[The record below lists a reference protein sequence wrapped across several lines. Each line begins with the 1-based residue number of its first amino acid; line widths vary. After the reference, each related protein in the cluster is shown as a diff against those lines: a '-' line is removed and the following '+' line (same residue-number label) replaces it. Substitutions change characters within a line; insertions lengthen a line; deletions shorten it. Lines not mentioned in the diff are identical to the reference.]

1 MKKGIKIIS
10 SLAVL
15 SLAVSCGD
23 SEKSKSGN
31 SGSVEQDVQEEQEI
45 IPADGSNI
53 DGLYKAKFITINSN
67 VNGTIPG
74 SATFFRKED
83 KWFAYL
89 RLFAG
94 MPKAWHMQNVYEGTR
109 CPNANDD
116 LNLDG
121 FIDIIEAQ
129 AVLGKILI
137 PLDADISSQ
146 NSGRNFYPLAD
157 LSGSYHYERVT
168 SFKRFFNDLKSEDKN
183 PEDQIMKLAPDE
195 GLKLVGRAVMIQGVT
210 EDVELPETVQTLE
223 RRRPFQTLPIACGIY
238 EKVETLPG
246 DPYVEEIPGP
256 IADVIEDQDRPAPT
270 EDQEEDDTTGGSGG
284 SSGGTNDSDD
294 GDGPVSD
301 GEGRTSGGSSE
312 GTTSGSTGGST
323 TGNGGSQTTGSSTS
337 GSSSTSSDSTT
348 GGTSGESSSD
358 SGSDSSTTSDTS
370 SSDSSSATTTASS
383 SESSTSSTTGTTA
396 GGFLENSSGL

>member
-10 SLAVL
+10 TLAVL
-15 SLAVSCGD
+15 SLAASCGD
-23 SEKSKSGN
+23 SEKKKSGS
-31 SGSVEQDVQEEQEI
+31 SGSVEQDVQEEQEV
-45 IPADGSNI
+45 IPVDGSNI
-53 DGLYKAKFITINSN
+53 EGLYKAKFITINSN

-109 CPNANDD
+109 CPSANDD

-168 SFKRFFNDLKSEDKN
+168 SFQRFFKDLKSEDKN

-238 EKVETLPG
+238 EKVEALPG
-246 DPYVEEIPGP
+246 DPYVDEIPGP
-256 IADVIEDQDRPAPT
+256 VADVIEGQDQPAPP
-270 EDQEEDDTTGGSGG
+270 EDTQEDDPTGESGG

-301 GEGRTSGGSSE
+301 GEGRTSGG
-312 GTTSGSTGGST
+312 TSGGSTGGST
-323 TGNGGSQTTGSSTS
+323 TGDDEPQTTS
-337 GSSSTSSDSTT
+337 GSTSDGTSTSSDSTT
-348 GGTSGESSSD
+348 GGASSGSDSD
-358 SGSDSSTTSDTS
+358 SGSNSSTSSETS
-370 SSDSSSATTTASS
+370 SSDSSSTTTTVTSSDSS
-383 SESSTSSTTGTTA
+383 SSSTTGTTT

>member
-23 SEKSKSGN
+23 SEKSKSGS

-45 IPADGSNI
+45 IPIDGSNI
-53 DGLYKAKFITINSN
+53 EGLYKAKFVTLNSN
-67 VNGTIPG
+67 VNGTLPG

-83 KWFAYL
+83 RWFAYL

-109 CPNANDD
+109 CPTANDD

-183 PEDQIMKLAPDE
+183 PDDQIRKLAPDE
-195 GLKLVGRAVMIQGVT
+195 GLKLVGKAIMIQGVT
-210 EDVELPETVQTLE
+210 EDIELPDTVQTLE

-256 IADVIEDQDRPAPT
+256 VADVIEGQDQPAPS
-270 EDQEEDDTTGGSGG
+270 EDSQEDDTSEGSG
-284 SSGGTNDSDD
+284 SSTGGTNDSDD

-301 GEGRTSGGSSE
+301 GEGRTSGGSTGGS
-312 GTTSGSTGGST
+312 SGSSTGGST
-323 TGNGGSQTTGSSTS
+323 TGDDGPQTTGGPTS
-337 GSSSTSSDSTT
+337 GDSTTSSDSTT
-348 GGTSGESSSD
+348 GGTTGGNSSD
-358 SGSDSSTTSDTS
+358 SGSESSSTSETSN
-370 SSDSSSATTTASS
+370 SDSSSATTTSS
-383 SESSTSSTTGTTA
+383 SSSTSSSTGTTT
-396 GGFLENSSGL
+396 GGFLGNSSGL

>member
-45 IPADGSNI
+45 IPVDGSNI
-53 DGLYKAKFITINSN
+53 EGLYKAKFITLNSN

-83 KWFAYL
+83 RWFAYL

-94 MPKAWHMQNVYEGTR
+94 MPKAWHMQNVYEGSR
-109 CPNANDD
+109 CPTANDD

-129 AVLGKILI
+129 TVLGKILI

-168 SFKRFFNDLKSEDKN
+168 SFKRFFNDLKGEDKN

-223 RRRPFQTLPIACGIY
+223 RRRSFQTLPIACGIY
-238 EKVETLPG
+238 EKVEALPG
-246 DPYVEEIPGP
+246 DPYVDEIPGP
-256 IADVIEDQDRPAPT
+256 VADVIEGQDQPAPT
-270 EDQEEDDTTGGSGG
+270 EDPQEDDTTGESGG

-301 GEGRTSGGSSE
+301 GEGRTSGG
-312 GTTSGSTGGST
+312 TTEGSTGGST
-323 TGNGGSQTTGSSTS
+323 TGDDGPQTTGGSTS
-337 GSSSTSSDSTT
+337 GGPSTSSDSTT
-348 GGTSGESSSD
+348 GGASSGSGSD
-358 SGSDSSTTSDTS
+358 SGSDSSSTSETS
-370 SSDSSSATTTASS
+370 SSDSSSTTTTVSS
-383 SESSTSSTTGTTA
+383 SDSSSSSTTGTTT